1 MHYKAACIIIFIIM
15 YHERVMTES
24 LQLLRVNGQTEIADD
39 YSVRIITSRCE
50 FLDDG
55 ATV

>member
-1 MHYKAACIIIFIIM
+1 M

-55 ATV
+55 ATVWL